1 MIKGFIALWKAL
13 SWANKQRKGGEKYGV
28 DYFSDNRM
36 KSWRL
41 GLEKIGRAI
50 EKGDLDNVPP
60 IVKWFLGRTRIDN
73 QIGHAVQVVLK
84 SEKLAT
90 GDKSLDPTYVP
101 H

>member
-1 MIKGFIALWKAL
+1 MIKGFFAFWKTL
-13 SWANKQRKGGEKYGV
+13 SWLTRQREGGERFGI
-28 DYFSDNRM
+28 DYFSDSRM
-36 KSWRL
+36 KTWRL
-41 GLEKIGRAI
+41 GLERIGRAL

-84 SEKLAT
+84 SDKLKK
-90 GDKSLDPTYVP
+90 GDKSLDPKYVP